1 MRIKLVLEYDGT
13 PFAGWQSQNHAVTV
27 QGVVQDALKTLT
39 GQDKTVHAA
48 GRTDAGVHASG
59 QVIHL
64 DHDGLPLRA
73 FVHGVNA
80 HLRPW
85 PVVVL
90 SANTVPET
98 FHARFS
104 AVQRRYCYRIL
115 HRKAPS
121 PLRAPFVDHYAG
133 PLDVGMMNNAA
144 QRLVGTHDFSAF
156 RCAACQAPSAI
167 KTLDEARIEV
177 MEDELHLHFAAKSF
191 LHNQVRIMVG
201 TLLDIGR
208 GQKTL
213 DDLHR
218 ALITGDRRLAGATRP
233 PQGLTLVE
241 VRYGDEGTSA

>member
-1 MRIKLVLEYDGT
+1 MRIKLVLEYDGS

-27 QGVVQDALKTLT
+27 QGVVQDALKKLT
-39 GQDKTVHAA
+39 GQTKTVHAA

-64 DHDGLPLRA
+64 DHEGLPLRA

-85 PVVVL
+85 PVAVL
-90 SANTVPET
+90 SADTVPET

-104 AVQRRYCYRIL
+104 AVQRRYRYRIL
-115 HRKAPS
+115 RRQTPS
-121 PLRAPFVDHYAG
+121 PLRSHQVDHYAS
-133 PLDVGMMNNAA
+133 PLDVVMMQGAA
-144 QRLVGTHDFSAF
+144 KMLVGTRDFSAF

-177 MEDELHLHFAAKSF
+177 VEDELHMYFAAKSF

-208 GQKTL
+208 GEKTL
-213 DDLHR
+213 EDLHR
-218 ALITGDRRLAGATRP
+218 ALMTGDRRLAGATRP
-233 PQGLTLVE
+233 PQGLTLMGV
-241 VRYGDEGTSA
+241 VYDTP